1 MSSPSTSPSGSV
13 VPSSRVS
20 TPSTSVYGSDEEE
33 GEDKEEKRI
42 LKLLEQKYANDTNSS
57 EQFKK
62 EVKEFEGLSNGRK
75 LKKLDELVKRSQLFS
90 SIIAN
95 TLLESRPSS
104 QGKNEKIRKHLGDTS
119 KSNVSNFTGP
129 LKKKQRTQENKTK
142 GKMIQSKIT
151 DLLKIKSNVKKRDA
165 KVSQNS
171 LKKFER
177 PNIGQP
183 KLITGCRMK
192 DYQVTGMQW
201 LVTLYQNGLNG
212 ILADEMGLGKTL
224 ESIAML
230 AYLYEQGI
238 SGPFLICCPLSTVS
252 NWVDEFHRFASTFN
266 VIAYVGPKDK
276 RANLRRTLFHAN
288 VVVTSYEI
296 SIRDSKYLEKKDWK
310 YLIVDEGH
318 RLKNSHCL
326 LIQQLKRIRTSNRLL
341 LTGTPLQNNLDE
353 LWSLLNFILP
363 DIFHDVEVFQQW
375 FDFSAF
381 ENLKEDSSSAV
392 SQHFNDIVS
401 LEIQKT
407 LVKNLHTILKPFL
420 LRRLKKDVMK
430 GLPPK
435 REYIIYS
442 KLSKKQDLIYKAI
455 LSRHLKDL
463 LYIQGFEDYMSLNHN
478 ASERSYSKSDLKK
491 YVLSQLHDENPK
503 EDNDLSKHWSFVRQQ
518 VNRKKLQNVMM
529 QLRLVCD
536 SPYLFFFPWNDDT
549 KLTSDLIQNSC
560 KLQILDQLLPLL
572 LKQKHKVLIFSQF
585 TGMLDILQSY
595 LTEIRDICC
604 CRIDGSTSQS
614 DREFLISEFNKIASK
629 SGVFLLSTRAGGLGI
644 NLTAAD
650 TVILFDSDWNPQ
662 VDLQA
667 MDRVHRIGQTKP
679 VLVYRL
685 VCAHTIEEFLLAKA
699 DSKRRLE
706 KLVIQLGDFHT
717 LLQKPSEMHL
727 TFRRKKQVPNTNDEL
742 LDNLKKFL
750 DSKTVKTKDIDSNV
764 LSEADITDL
773 LDRSESAYTRR
784 NAGEQTADGK
794 KSHISLFETV
804 STMA

>member
-90 SIIAN
+90 S
-95 TLLESRPSS
+95 
-104 QGKNEKIRKHLGDTS
+104 
-119 KSNVSNFTGP
+119 P

-296 SIRDSKYLEKKDWK
+296 SIRDSKYLEK
-310 YLIVDEGH
+310 
-318 RLKNSHCL
+318 R
-326 LIQQLKRIRTSNRLL
+326 
-341 LTGTPLQNNLDE
+341 
-353 LWSLLNFILP
+353 
-363 DIFHDVEVFQQW
+363 
-375 FDFSAF
+375 
-381 ENLKEDSSSAV
+381 
-392 SQHFNDIVS
+392 
-401 LEIQKT
+401 LEI
-407 LVKNLHTILKPFL
+407 
-420 LRRLKKDVMK
+420 
-430 GLPPK
+430 
-435 REYIIYS
+435 
-442 KLSKKQDLIYKAI
+442 
-455 LSRHLKDL
+455 
-463 LYIQGFEDYMSLNHN
+463 
-478 ASERSYSKSDLKK
+478 
-491 YVLSQLHDENPK
+491 
-503 EDNDLSKHWSFVRQQ
+503 
-518 VNRKKLQNVMM
+518 
-529 QLRLVCD
+529 
-536 SPYLFFFPWNDDT
+536 
-549 KLTSDLIQNSC
+549 
-560 KLQILDQLLPLL
+560 
-572 LKQKHKVLIFSQF
+572 
-585 TGMLDILQSY
+585 
-595 LTEIRDICC
+595 
-604 CRIDGSTSQS
+604 
-614 DREFLISEFNKIASK
+614 FNC
-629 SGVFLLSTRAGGLGI
+629 G
-644 NLTAAD
+644 
-650 TVILFDSDWNPQ
+650 
-662 VDLQA
+662 
-667 MDRVHRIGQTKP
+667 
-679 VLVYRL
+679 
-685 VCAHTIEEFLLAKA
+685 
-699 DSKRRLE
+699 
-706 KLVIQLGDFHT
+706 
-717 LLQKPSEMHL
+717 
-727 TFRRKKQVPNTNDEL
+727 
-742 LDNLKKFL
+742 
-750 DSKTVKTKDIDSNV
+750 
-764 LSEADITDL
+764 
-773 LDRSESAYTRR
+773 
-784 NAGEQTADGK
+784 
-794 KSHISLFETV
+794 
-804 STMA
+804 